1 MSETSGQERSP
12 LADIQRSPLTDIQ
25 RSPLTNIQRS
35 PLTKTQRRLSVAI
48 IAHNAAE
55 ALAET
60 LVCIRNLADEI
71 VVLDTGSTDETP
83 MIAERLG
90 AKLYRRPWDES
101 FAAARNA
108 CLTHVSGDWVL
119 WLDAGE
125 RLEHDEGRLL
135 REFVDEQV
143 DLATAYLL
151 RIALPGREPLIAGEQ
166 IASVRLHPNR
176 AGLIFHG
183 RVRESLTRSLFAF
196 GMKLEHL
203 PLTLHRGERDHEQ
216 KMKAGKAERI
226 IRLADLQIVERGQN
240 ADLLNCLGEA
250 CQTLGRH
257 EAALGHYQRAK
268 ELAEPASAE
277 LLEAYYGLL
286 TCLES
291 IPAKAANHRTESDAP
306 TQNRAAQ
313 IALCMEA
320 LEMFSLDAQL
330 LCALGGYLQSLG
342 QRELAGRSYE
352 VAYRHGQ
359 VEPEI
364 WHLRDIRE
372 VAAVC
377 HSVLLQLDG
386 NDDAALTLLR
396 EAWAAYPESLRIG
409 RQVVELH
416 VKHGRRDEALLAVS
430 KLSAELP
437 GKETWRTAVQGACA
451 ATAANWIAAK
461 SFLETAYRGGCR
473 ERFCLRWLCVTLLA
487 TGNTATAEV
496 VLKVWQTMDG
506 TNPELAHIRAA
517 VEEHLA
523 RDKTPP
529 VVLGETASGSG
540 TGGAIRIDPPQ
551 EASPAAGQAKRRSG
565 LNVS

>member
-1 MSETSGQERSP
+1 MSDQSGQ
-12 LADIQRSPLTDIQ
+12 
-25 RSPLTNIQRS
+25 
-35 PLTKTQRRLSVAI
+35 KRRLSIAI
-48 IAHNAAE
+48 IARNAAE

-60 LVCIRNLADEI
+60 LVSVRNLADEI
-71 VVLDTGSTDETP
+71 VVLDTGSSDETP

-90 AKLYRRPWDES
+90 AKLHRRPWEES
-101 FAAARNA
+101 FAAARNN
-108 CLTHVSGDWVL
+108 CLTLVSGDWVL

-125 RLEHDEGRLL
+125 RLEKEEGLLL
-135 REFVDEQV
+135 REFVDEHA

-151 RIALPGREPLIAGEQ
+151 RIALPGREPLVAGEQ
-166 IASVRLHPNR
+166 IACVRLHPNR
-176 AGLIFHG
+176 PGLIFHG
-183 RVRESLTRSLFAF
+183 RVRESLTRSAFAF

-203 PLTLHRGERDHEQ
+203 PLTLRRGDRDHDQET
-216 KMKAGKAERI
+216 KSAKAERN
-226 IRLADLQIVERGQN
+226 IRLADLQIVERGPT
-240 ADLLNCLGEA
+240 ADLLNCQGEA

-257 EAALGHYQRAK
+257 EAAFGHYQRAK

-277 LLEAYYGLL
+277 MLEAYYGLL

-291 IPAKAANHRTESDAP
+291 IPARQSDTRTETAAP
-306 TQNRAAQ
+306 SQNRTAQ
-313 IALCMEA
+313 ISLCMEA
-320 LEMFSLDAQL
+320 LEIYSLDAQL

-342 QRELAGRSYE
+342 QRELAARSYE

-377 HSVLLQLDG
+377 RSALLQLEG
-386 NDDAALTLLR
+386 KDDAALGLLS
-396 EAWAAYPESLRIG
+396 EAWVTYPESLRIG

-430 KLSAELP
+430 KLPTELP
-437 GKETWRTAVQGACA
+437 GRETWRTAVQGACA
-451 ATAANWIAAK
+451 AAAANWIAAK

-496 VLKVWQTMDG
+496 VLKVWQTIDG
-506 TNPELAHIRAA
+506 TNPELGYIRAA
-517 VEEHLA
+517 IEEHLA
-523 RDKTPP
+523 RETIPQ
-529 VVLGETASGSG
+529 VVAESASGSG
-540 TGGAIRIDPPQ
+540 VSGTIRVDPAQ

-565 LNVS
+565 VNVP